1 MHYLLVDLPTN
12 EDDGGDA
19 LPSHET
25 SPEPRVEK
33 IDENIQFMATS
44 DERRE

>member
-1 MHYLLVDLPTN
+1 MPVLLVDLPTN

-33 IDENIQFMATS
+33 I
-44 DERRE
+44 EREYPIHGHL